1 MAVTYTLLFAK
12 NGEIKKMSSGEFNS
26 LTTVVLFGPNF

>member
-1 MAVTYTLLFAK
+1 MAVTLLFAK